1 MTNLTVLNFGHWFL
15 FEFCILMLE
24 FLINHIKLVAYK
36 NPGVY
41 LLKCRGLGVDAA
53 KIDNLLHHFYI
64 TLLLCPKT
72 VNFSVRD

>member
-1 MTNLTVLNFGHWFL
+1 MDK
-15 FEFCILMLE
+15 EKQKK
-24 FLINHIKLVAYK
+24 KLVDFFRRER
-36 NPGVY
+36 
-41 LLKCRGLGVDAA
+41 RGLIGYVRRWIDDAADRDGEDIEDAA